1 MRCFLF
7 PWERSFMLSLSDS
20 IKNALKLQGSRI
32 LLEDSDVK
40 LTGLEIEAKSRE
52 LEKYLNVSTLPGNLV
67 GVSLP
72 NQAAQGLAIIAI
84 IQSGRIPL
92 ILSYTDLQTH
102 LEKWLNNLSIDV
114 LVTTEEMAKITNP
127 RIHSIV
133 LHSNGNFHFGKAPH
147 SQSTPLRGSLMKAPE
162 GTGLVLYTSGS
173 TGEPKGICI
182 PALGILETS
191 KYLIQY
197 FKLDEQTVSPIVL
210 PVCHSMALNTQ
221 LIPTLL
227 AGGKSHFVNSRLGMN
242 KLFRHISN
250 IEGTFI
256 SLIGEVLQI
265 LSDEMTLRKLP
276 PNEKVIHVQLAG
288 GLISAKHIQMARELF
303 PKAIIHKGYGLT
315 ESIRVTMTHHLE
327 SNFETAVGSP
337 LPFMKVEIRNSEGSR
352 SLVGEVGEIFVK
364 GPSVM
369 LGILGRKGQTLDADG
384 FLATGDLGS
393 LNEQGQ
399 LTAQGR
405 MDSVFKVNGLKVSG
419 LEIEKIALESGDYIR
434 SAKCILVN
442 DHRRMRNKVILFL
455 EIPKDRQENFYRNY
469 FELFHQ
475 ALWKNFKC
483 LSHFPKDIIITPR
496 FPRTS
501 NGKLSI
507 KGLEELWLKENQM
520 NHSPEA
526 GGSFLF
532 YKTNDES
539 IGSDYQKVL

>member
-1 MRCFLF
+1 
-7 PWERSFMLSLSDS
+7 MLSLSES
-20 IKNALKLQGSRI
+20 INNALMLHGSRI

-40 LTGLEIEAKSRE
+40 LTGVEIDSKSQE
-52 LEKYLNVSTLPGNLV
+52 LKKYLNVSTLPGNLV

-72 NQAAQGLAIIAI
+72 NQASQGLAILAI

-102 LEKWLNNLSIDV
+102 LEKWLSNLSIDV
-114 LVTTEEMAKITNP
+114 LITTEEMAQVTKP
-127 RIHSIV
+127 RIHSII
-133 LHSNGNFHFGKAPH
+133 LNSIGEFKYDY
-147 SQSTPLRGSLMKAPE
+147 SQSSPLRGQLFKAPE
-162 GTGLVLYTSGS
+162 ETGLVLYTSGS

-191 KYLIQY
+191 KYLIDY
-197 FKLDEQTVSPIVL
+197 FKLDQETVSPIVL

-265 LSDEMTLRKLP
+265 LWDEMRLRKLSA
-276 PNEKVIHVQLAG
+276 NQKVSHVQLAG
-288 GLISAKHIQMARELF
+288 GLISAKHLQMARELF
-303 PKAIIHKGYGLT
+303 PNAMIHKGYGLT
-315 ESIRVTMTHHLE
+315 ESIRVTMINHHQP
-327 SNFETAVGSP
+327 NFETAVGTP
-337 LPFMKVEIRNSEGSR
+337 LPFMNVEIRNSKGLR
-352 SLVGEVGEIFVK
+352 SLPSEVGEIFVK

-369 LGILGRKGQTLDADG
+369 LGILGTQLPSAALDG

-393 LNEQGQ
+393 LNDLGQ
-399 LTAQGR
+399 LTVQGR
-405 MDSVFKVNGLKVSG
+405 KDSVFKVNGLKVSG
-419 LEIEKIALESGDYIR
+419 HEIEKIALESGDYIR
-434 SAKCILVN
+434 NAKCILVN
-442 DHRRMRNKVILFL
+442 DQRRMRNKVILFL
-455 EIPKDRQENFYRNY
+455 EIPKDNQENFYRNY

-507 KGLEELWLKENQM
+507 KGLQELWLKENQL
-520 NHSPEA
+520 NHNPEA